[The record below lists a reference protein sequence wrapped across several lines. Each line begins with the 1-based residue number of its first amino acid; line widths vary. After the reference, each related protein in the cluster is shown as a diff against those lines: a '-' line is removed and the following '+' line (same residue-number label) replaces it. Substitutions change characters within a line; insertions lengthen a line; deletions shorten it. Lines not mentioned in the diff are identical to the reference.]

1 MTGRNRFFS
10 LRAATARIESIEE
23 LHKMIYTCFHAI
35 LFLNIKV
42 YAPKFTERNKA
53 RNAHIPYDQAGIF
66 LL

>member
-1 MTGRNRFFS
+1 MRKKEEILEPALPARR
-10 LRAATARIESIEE
+10 LRCDRM
-23 LHKMIYTCFHAI
+23 MIYTCFHAI

-42 YAPKFTERNKA
+42 YGPKFTERNKA